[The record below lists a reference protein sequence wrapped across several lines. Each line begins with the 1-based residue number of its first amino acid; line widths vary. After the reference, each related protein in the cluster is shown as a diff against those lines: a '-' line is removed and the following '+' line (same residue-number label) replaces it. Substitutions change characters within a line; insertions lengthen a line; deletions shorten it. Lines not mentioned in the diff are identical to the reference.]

1 MEEFRYHKKKVSN
14 HIYSSRRGTNME
26 EFRYRY
32 DNDTALH
39 VESN

>member
-1 MEEFRYHKKKVSN
+1 MEEFRYHKKKKVSN

-26 EFRYRY
+26 EFKY